1 MAELLRYL
9 DLESDLRVL
18 SRALEWV
25 AQDADPGDLD
35 LDHVARLEIGRG
47 AVGPHP
53 DDIAGIEREIA
64 AHRTEISRDAEQHSV
79 GGKAQRLLTVDAHD
93 GLEVV
98 ELEHG
103 ITKVI
108 LSGRLD
114 IEGALKIDNNFNDL
128 AEKKKKVLVDLSGV
142 TFIASLGIRTLITG
156 AKATAN
162 NGGKMVLLNPQP
174 NVEGVLRTSRV
185 DTVIPITHDSTTI
198 EAVFGA

>member
-1 MAELLRYL
+1 MN
-9 DLESDLRVL
+9 
-18 SRALEWV
+18 
-25 AQDADPGDLD
+25 
-35 LDHVARLEIGRG
+35 
-47 AVGPHP
+47 
-53 DDIAGIEREIA
+53 
-64 AHRTEISRDAEQHSV
+64 
-79 GGKAQRLLTVDAHD
+79 
-93 GLEVV
+93 LEVV
-98 ELEHG
+98 ELENG

-114 IEGALKIDNNFNDL
+114 IEGALKIDNNFNAL

-185 DTVIPITHDSTTI
+185 DTVIPITNDSTTI